1 MKQRILM
8 SVIGAFLAILLVLLM
23 VFFIVSEG
31 EVAIVTTLGKV
42 DRAVTEAGLYPRWPW
57 PIQRVHTYDARFRLL
72 PGTLEQSL
80 TLDQKN
86 IVAAVYAG
94 WRIKDPVVFFERLG
108 TVEKAE
114 DSLNGLVRNY
124 KTAVLS
130 QYPFSALVNVHPD
143 ALRFEAIEQEIL
155 ASVREAALERYGIEV
170 GLVGLRKLALPGDTK
185 EKVFER
191 MRAERN
197 EIAERYRAEGEGEA
211 IKIKADAESK
221 SDQVL
226 AEAEARAT
234 RIRGE
239 GDAAAAE
246 FYKTFEQD
254 PELANFL
261 KKLEIME
268 ETLKDRSTVI
278 LSADTEPYD
287 LLQGGAPLQPREVKP

>member
-8 SVIGAFLAILLVLLM
+8 TVIGAFLAILLVLLM
-23 VFFIVSEG
+23 IFFIVSEG

-42 DRAVTEAGLYPRWPW
+42 DRPVTDAGLYPRWPW
-57 PIQRVHTYDARFRLL
+57 PIQRVHTYDARFHLL
-72 PGTLEQSL
+72 SGTLEQSL

-94 WRIKDPVVFFERLG
+94 WRIKEPVVFFERLG

-124 KTAVLS
+124 KTAALAR
-130 QYPFSALVNVHPD
+130 YPFSALVNVDPA
-143 ALRFEAIEQEIL
+143 ALQFETIENEIL
-155 ASVREAALERYGIEV
+155 EQVSKEALERYGIEV
-170 GLVGLRKLALPGDTK
+170 GLIGIRKLALPTDTK

-191 MRAERN
+191 MRSERS

-211 IKIKADAESK
+211 IKIKASAESQ
-221 SDQVL
+221 SDKIL
-226 AEAEARAT
+226 AEAEAQAT

-261 KKLEIME
+261 KKLEVME
-268 ETLKDRSTVI
+268 DTLKEKSTVI
-278 LSADTEPYD
+278 LSSDTEPYD
-287 LLQGGAPLQPREVKP
+287 LFQGTGDLTGGEEQP

>member
-1 MKQRILM
+1 MAL
-8 SVIGAFLAILLVLLM
+8 LLVLLM

-31 EVAIVTTLGKV
+31 EVAIVTTLGKI
-42 DRAVTEAGLYPRWPW
+42 DRAVTGAGLYPRWPW

-80 TLDQKN
+80 TLDQRN

-94 WRIKDPVVFFERLG
+94 WRIKDPVIFFESLG

-114 DSLNGLVRNY
+114 NSLNGLVRNY
-124 KTAVLS
+124 KTAALS
-130 QYPFSALVNVHPD
+130 RYPFSALVNVNPE
-143 ALRFEAIEQEIL
+143 ALRFEAIEEEIL
-155 ASVREAALERYGIEV
+155 ASVSGEALERYGIEV
-170 GLVGLRKLALPGDTK
+170 GMVGIRKLALDADTK

-211 IKIKADAESK
+211 IRITAEAESK

-226 AEAEARAT
+226 AEAEGRAT

-246 FYKTFEQD
+246 SYKTFEKD

-261 KKLEIME
+261 KKLAVLE
-268 ETLKDRSTVI
+268 ETLKERSTVI
-278 LSADTEPYD
+278 LGADTEPYD
-287 LLQGGAPLQPREVKP
+287 LLKSGSIPRTEKQP

>member
-8 SVIGAFLAILLVLLM
+8 TAIGAFLAILLVLLM

-57 PIQRVHTYDARFRLL
+57 PIQRVHNYDARFHLL
-72 PGTLEQSL
+72 SGTLEQSL

-94 WRIKDPVVFFERLG
+94 WRIKEPVLFFERLG

-124 KTAVLS
+124 KTATLAR
-130 QYPFSALVNVHPD
+130 YPFSALVNVDPA
-143 ALRFEAIEQEIL
+143 ALQFETIENEIL
-155 ASVREAALERYGIEV
+155 EQVRKEALERYGIEV
-170 GLVGLRKLALPGDTK
+170 GLIGIRKLALPTDTK

-191 MRAERN
+191 MRSERS

-211 IKIKADAESK
+211 IKIKASAESQ
-221 SDQVL
+221 SDKIL
-226 AEAEARAT
+226 AEAEAKAT

-261 KKLEIME
+261 KKLEVME
-268 ETLKDRSTVI
+268 DTLKERSTVI
-278 LSADTEPYD
+278 LSSDTEPYD
-287 LLQGGAPLQPREVKP
+287 LLQGTGNLTDGEEQP